1 MIGESNSEPCM
12 DRFGSSKLRIGWALV
27 CLFLTGLVLMGIR
40 GQQGESG
47 SQILLFGTAVPLGA
61 DSLRSYAVGNLQ
73 GIMYWM
79 VSLVILL
86 GAFGPVTQWTAA
98 SARGE
103 RLRGFFAGTGLG
115 FAHGLFLSQVAL
127 VPVWALSWRLIGEA
141 WPPELLRADLHGLLL
156 GLQMLLWVVVLS
168 RLLKSSAGLALLV
181 TLLLREMGPR
191 LSFFLDFGQDLGWSA
206 GQVKVLE
213 VFVRLLPMAQLPS
226 DPFSPLA
233 LPLSIGGPLAL
244 GALAMLLP
252 AGGRK

>member
-1 MIGESNSEPCM
+1 M
-12 DRFGSSKLRIGWALV
+12 DRFGSSKLRIGWTLV
-27 CLFLTGLVLMGIR
+27 CLFLAGLVFMAIR
-40 GQQGESG
+40 GQQGPDG
-47 SQILLFGTAVPLGA
+47 SQVVVFGTAVPLGA
-61 DSLRSYAVGNLQ
+61 ESLKDYALGGLQ
-73 GIMYWM
+73 GVMYWL
-79 VSLVILL
+79 VSLVVLL
-86 GAFGPVTQWTAA
+86 GAFGPVSQWTAA
-98 SARGE
+98 ASRGE
-103 RLRGFFAGTGLG
+103 RLKGFFAGTGLG

-127 VPVWALSWRLIGEA
+127 LPVWALSWRLIGQA

-156 GLQMLLWVVVLS
+156 GLQMLLWAVLLS
-168 RLLKSSAGLALLV
+168 RLLKSSAGLALLL
-181 TLLLREMGPR
+181 TLLLRELGPR

-233 LPLSIGGPLAL
+233 LPLSIGGPLVL

>member
-1 MIGESNSEPCM
+1 M
-12 DRFGSSKLRIGWALV
+12 DRFGSSKLRIGWTLV
-27 CLFLTGLVLMGIR
+27 CLFLAGLVFMAIR
-40 GQQGESG
+40 GQQGPDG
-47 SQILLFGTAVPLGA
+47 SQVVVFGTAVPLGA
-61 DSLRSYAVGNLQ
+61 ESLKDYALGGLQ
-73 GIMYWM
+73 GVMYWL
-79 VSLVILL
+79 VSLVVLL
-86 GAFGPVTQWTAA
+86 GAFGPVSQWTAA
-98 SARGE
+98 ASRGE
-103 RLRGFFAGTGLG
+103 RLKGFFAGTGLG

-127 VPVWALSWRLIGEA
+127 LPVWALSWRLIGQA

-156 GLQMLLWVVVLS
+156 GLQMLLWGVLLS
-168 RLLKSSAGLALLV
+168 RLLKSSAGLALLL
-181 TLLLREMGPR
+181 TLLLRELGPR

-233 LPLSIGGPLAL
+233 LPLSIGGPLVL

>member
-1 MIGESNSEPCM
+1 M
-12 DRFGSSKLRIGWALV
+12 DRFGSSKLRIGWTLV
-27 CLFLTGLVLMGIR
+27 CLFLAGLILMAVR
-40 GQQGESG
+40 GNQGEDG
-47 SQILLFGTAVPLGA
+47 SQILVFGTAIPLGA
-61 DSLRSYAVGNLQ
+61 DSLRSHVLGNLQ

-79 VSLVILL
+79 VSLVVLL
-86 GAFGPVTQWTAA
+86 GAYGPVSQWTAA
-98 SARGE
+98 AARGE
-103 RLRGFFAGTGLG
+103 RLKGFFAGTGLG

-127 VPVWALSWRLIGEA
+127 LPVWVLAWRLIGEA
-141 WPPELLRADLHGLLL
+141 WPKELLRADLHGLLL
-156 GLQMLLWVVVLS
+156 GLQMLLWAVLLS
-168 RLLKSSAGLALLV
+168 RLLKSSAGLALLL
-181 TLLLREMGPR
+181 TLLLRELGPR

-233 LPLSIGGPLAL
+233 LPLSIGGPLVL

>member
-1 MIGESNSEPCM
+1 M
-12 DRFGSSKLRIGWALV
+12 DRFGSSKLRIGWTLV
-27 CLFLTGLVLMGIR
+27 CLFLAGLVFMAIR
-40 GQQGESG
+40 GQQGPDG
-47 SQILLFGTAVPLGA
+47 SQVVVFGTAVPLGA
-61 DSLRSYAVGNLQ
+61 ESLKDYSLGGLQ
-73 GIMYWM
+73 GVMYWL
-79 VSLVILL
+79 VSLVLLL
-86 GAFGPVTQWTAA
+86 GAFGPVSQWTAA
-98 SARGE
+98 ASRGE
-103 RLRGFFAGTGLG
+103 RLKGFFAGTGLG

-127 VPVWALSWRLIGEA
+127 LPVWALSWRLIGQA

-156 GLQMLLWVVVLS
+156 GLQMLLWAVLLS
-168 RLLKSSAGLALLV
+168 RLLKSSAGLALLL
-181 TLLLREMGPR
+181 TLLLRELGPR

-233 LPLSIGGPLAL
+233 LPLSIGGPLVL

>member
-1 MIGESNSEPCM
+1 M
-12 DRFGSSKLRIGWALV
+12 DRFGSSKLRIGWTLV
-27 CLFLTGLVLMGIR
+27 CLFLAGLLFMGVR
-40 GQQGESG
+40 GQQGTDS
-47 SQILLFGTAVPLGA
+47 SQVVLFGTAVPLGA
-61 DSLRSYAVGNLQ
+61 ESLKDYALGGLQ
-73 GIMYWM
+73 GVMYWL
-79 VSLVILL
+79 VSLVVLL
-86 GAFGPVTQWTAA
+86 GAFGPVSQWTAA
-98 SARGE
+98 AARGE
-103 RLRGFFAGTGLG
+103 RLKGFFAGTGLG

-127 VPVWALSWRLIGEA
+127 IPVWVLSWRLIGQA

-156 GLQMLLWVVVLS
+156 GLQMLLWAVLLA
-168 RLLKSSAGLALLV
+168 RLLKSSAGLALLL
-181 TLLLREMGPR
+181 TLLLRELGPR

-233 LPLSIGGPLAL
+233 LPLSIGGPLVL

>member
-1 MIGESNSEPCM
+1 M
-12 DRFGSSKLRIGWALV
+12 DRFGSSKLRIGWTLV
-27 CLFLTGLVLMGIR
+27 CLFLAGLVFMAIR
-40 GQQGESG
+40 GQQGPDG
-47 SQILLFGTAVPLGA
+47 SQVVVFGTAVPLGA
-61 DSLRSYAVGNLQ
+61 ESLKDYALGGLQ
-73 GIMYWM
+73 GVMYWL
-79 VSLVILL
+79 VSLVVLL
-86 GAFGPVTQWTAA
+86 GAFGPVSQWTAA
-98 SARGE
+98 ASRGE
-103 RLRGFFAGTGLG
+103 RLKGFFAGTGLG

-127 VPVWALSWRLIGEA
+127 LPVWTLSWRLIGQA

-156 GLQMLLWVVVLS
+156 GLQMLLWGVLLS
-168 RLLKSSAGLALLV
+168 RLLKSSAGLALLL
-181 TLLLREMGPR
+181 TLLLRELGPR

-233 LPLSIGGPLAL
+233 LPLSIGGPLVL